1 MTLDEYVIKF
11 DESACKS
18 ISQTCSEDGATEF
31 LNEPL
36 LGLFLA
42 DLLEVSE
49 GAGSRSSS
57 GDSIAGSG
65 KDNVEVHT
73 VDTSGWVVLN
83 TEIDVL
89 INTETEVAY
98 IVRDLSIAYPD
109 RRSSSF

>member
-57 GDSIAGSG
+57 GDSLAGSG
-65 KDNVEVHT
+65 EDDVEVHT
-73 VDTSGWVVLN
+73 VDTSGGVVLDS
-83 TEIDVL
+83 EINVL
-89 INTETEVAY
+89 IDTEAEVAY
-98 IVRDLSIAYPD
+98 IIIKY
-109 RRSSSF
+109 